1 MLIENNN
8 PEQTVDNT
16 DPAQVGD
23 DVIDSGA
30 NDSPNVLDELG
41 LGDNNGSG
49 ESDPGAVDP
58 AAFKELT
65 DSVSRL
71 TAEIETERQARRTAE
86 GRLRAERER
95 SVSSD
100 PYDDPGFDDNNLSDE
115 ARLVLRRQLDRERR
129 EDLRWRKFE
138 EVNALQNSG
147 VPKDTAERIWD
158 LENSNDPQ
166 DYMAGLQLRQQ
177 ATDMRRQEERDNIRK
192 QQLQDRAGTPE
203 GTGSTSQTRPT
214 GHSAATIA
222 KATLD
227 KKISIMKVIQDVGAQ
242 YGAATAESV
251 MNEYEKLKE
260 AGYTPAS

>member
-1 MLIENNN
+1 MLENNN
-8 PEQTVDNT
+8 PEQNISVDNP
-16 DPAQVGD
+16 DLGADNPNA
-23 DVIDSGA
+23 GA
-30 NDSPNVLDELG
+30 NDSPNVLDDLG
-41 LGDNNGSG
+41 LGDTTGDN
-49 ESDPGAVDP
+49 DPGTVDP

-71 TAEIETERQARRTAE
+71 TAEIESERQARRTAE

-129 EDLRWRKFE
+129 EDLRWRRFE
-138 EVNALQNSG
+138 EVNALTNSG

-177 ATDMRRQEERDNIRK
+177 ATDQRRQSERDNIRR
-192 QQLQDRAGTPE
+192 QQLQDRTGTPE
-203 GTGSTSQTRPT
+203 GAGISNTGSTAR
-214 GHSAATIA
+214 HSPDTIA
-222 KATLD
+222 KAVID
-227 KKISIMKVIQDVGAQ
+227 RKASIMKTVSDIASQ
-242 YGAATAESV
+242 YDPETAESV
-251 MNEYEKLKE
+251 MKAYEKLQE
-260 AGYTPAS
+260 AGYKPAS